1 MTTRDG
7 NLKINALF
15 AVVVIVLAGV
25 ALVSLYQSMSRPAIQ
40 DTPASD
46 AANMGLPQ
54 NHPPIDAAGR
64 MTELEKMSEGDP
76 GNADYKTQIGNAYYD
91 LGQYQKASEAYEASL
106 RLRPGDAAVET
117 DLASCYHFLGQEDK
131 ALDLLDKV
139 LVSRPDF
146 PQALFNKGLVL
157 VEGKHDAKGGVAI
170 WQRLLQTN
178 PSFPQKAQLEQK
190 IRELTTAGR

>member
-1 MTTRDG
+1 MATRDG

-25 ALVSLYQSMSRPAIQ
+25 ALVSLYQSMSRPGIQ
-40 DTPASD
+40 DAPASD
-46 AANMGLPQ
+46 AANTGLPQ

-64 MTELEKMSEGDP
+64 LTELEKMSEGDP

-91 LGQYQKASEAYEASL
+91 LGQYQKAAEAYEASL

-131 ALDLLDKV
+131 ALNLLDKV
-139 LVSRPDF
+139 LASRPDF

-157 VEGKHDAKGGVAI
+157 VEGKHDTKGGVAI
-170 WQRLLQTN
+170 WQRLLQAN
-178 PSFPQKAQLEQK
+178 PGFPQKAQLEQK